1 MGTTSSKTSK
11 KSSTFSRISS
21 TKQRASKRFLK
32 HNSAVYPST
41 VPSSTNNEQIE
52 CNNNSQ
58 SSLKTKTNDESTVV
72 IRKKGSDDSLSPSTP
87 SSKKEKKKK
96 KSDAIAS
103 GDEAVST
110 YHKTNICYYKVE
122 TGKYLKLPSDTK
134 HKSNDG
140 CYIKLS
146 NGSFRH
152 LMVPDGA
159 GSRPDVSFKPVKD
172 VRQSLPMPKISD
184 RDKEKSE
191 DKQPQN
197 RRVMVTMI
205 DGGLPVVAVSKR
217 DRTSHSMKK
226 EKDKAKVMQ
235 TIQLSSLRRELSL
248 RWSRIKASCVN
259 ALLVCD
265 LETRMF
271 DWAFITVVI
280 GVKRRYAHR
289 FGEGFN
295 VVVVK
300 VKNKKLLI
308 FQIFPQ
314 VFLATNIA

>member
-32 HNSAVYPST
+32 HNSAIYPST

-58 SSLKTKTNDESTVV
+58 SSLKTKTNDESAVV
-72 IRKKGSDDSLSPSTP
+72 IRKKVSDDSLSPSNP

-96 KSDAIAS
+96 KSDAAAS
-103 GDEAVST
+103 GDEVVST

-159 GSRPDVSFKPVKD
+159 GSRPDVSFKPKD

-184 RDKEKSE
+184 RDREKSE
-191 DKQPQN
+191 DRQN

-217 DRTSHSMKK
+217 DRTSHSIK
-226 EKDKAKVMQ
+226 KDKAKVMKN
-235 TIQLSSLRRELSL
+235 QLSSL
-248 RWSRIKASCVN
+248 
-259 ALLVCD
+259 
-265 LETRMF
+265 
-271 DWAFITVVI
+271 
-280 GVKRRYAHR
+280 
-289 FGEGFN
+289 
-295 VVVVK
+295 
-300 VKNKKLLI
+300 
-308 FQIFPQ
+308 Q
-314 VFLATNIA
+314 

>member
-1 MGTTSSKTSK
+1 MGTTSSKTPK

-41 VPSSTNNEQIE
+41 VHKSTNNENIE

-58 SSLKTKTNDESTVV
+58 GSLKPKTSDETTVV
-72 IRKKGSDDSLSPSTP
+72 MRKKESDDSLSPSTP

-96 KSDAIAS
+96 KPDSTAS
-103 GDEAVST
+103 GDESIST
-110 YHKTNICYYKVE
+110 YHKTNVCYYKVE

-159 GSRPDVSFKPVKD
+159 GSRPDVSFKPKD

-191 DKQPQN
+191 DKQHQN

-226 EKDKAKVMQ
+226 EKDKAKV
-235 TIQLSSLRRELSL
+235 ISLSSLL
-248 RWSRIKASCVN
+248 
-259 ALLVCD
+259 
-265 LETRMF
+265 
-271 DWAFITVVI
+271 
-280 GVKRRYAHR
+280 
-289 FGEGFN
+289 
-295 VVVVK
+295 
-300 VKNKKLLI
+300 
-308 FQIFPQ
+308 
-314 VFLATNIA
+314 